1 MKIIKID
8 NTTDAKNLLEKVG
21 STKEGVKIMQD
32 KMDLNLFYIE
42 DLRTPAANI
51 LKQDAL
57 SVGAELA
64 VEKDTILCKDEHVNA
79 LLIVTEKQRK
89 ILARKE
95 RVQPFGLKKLAEVL
109 QEHQP
114 RRYKMPAIM
123 GVINANDDSFYSGSR
138 FQGND
143 AVKAIRKMIAEGA
156 DIIDIGGVSSRPGSL
171 PVSEEEELGRIKPII
186 DLIFE
191 EGLTKEVRFSIDS
204 YAPKPV
210 KYALEHGFTI
220 VNDITG
226 LENDTVC
233 SLAAE
238 YDAEVVIMHMQN
250 KPENMQK
257 NPNYTHVIAD
267 IDTFFHERI
276 EKAQKFGISNIVLD
290 VGIGFGKR
298 LEDNLMLI
306 RHMEHFCHFGKTLLV
321 GASRKSMIDMIV
333 PCSVEARLPGTL
345 ALHLK
350 AVEEGA
356 GIVRCHD
363 VKEHYQALKV
373 QESLY
378 KTLV

>member
-1 MKIIKID
+1 MKIIRVD

-257 NPNYTHVIAD
+257 NPSYTHVITD

-333 PCSVEARLPGTL
+333 PSSVEERLPGTL

>member
-21 STKEGVKIMQD
+21 TTKEGVKIMQD

-64 VEKDTILCKDEHVNA
+64 VEKDTILCKDEYVNA

-114 RRYKMPAIM
+114 CRYKMPAIM

-333 PCSVEARLPGTL
+333 PSSVEERLPGTL

>member
-1 MKIIKID
+1 MKIIRVD
-8 NTTDAKNLLEKVG
+8 NTTDAKNLLKKVG

-32 KMDLNLFYIE
+32 KMGLSLFYIE
-42 DLRTPAANI
+42 GLRTPAANI

-64 VEKDTILCKDEHVNA
+64 VEKDTILCKDESVNA

-109 QEHQP
+109 HEHQP
-114 RRYKMPAIM
+114 CRYKMPAIM

-138 FQGND
+138 FRGND
-143 AVKAIRKMIAEGA
+143 AVKAIRKMVAEGA

-210 KYALEHGFTI
+210 KYALEHGFSM

-250 KPENMQK
+250 RPENMQE
-257 NPNYTHVIAD
+257 NPHYSHVIAD

-276 EKAQKFGISNIVLD
+276 EKAEKFGIGNIILD

-306 RHMEHFCHFGKTLLV
+306 RHMAHFHHFGKMLLV

-333 PCSVEARLPGTL
+333 PSSVEERLPGTL

-373 QESLY
+373 QEALY
-378 KTLV
+378 QTLI